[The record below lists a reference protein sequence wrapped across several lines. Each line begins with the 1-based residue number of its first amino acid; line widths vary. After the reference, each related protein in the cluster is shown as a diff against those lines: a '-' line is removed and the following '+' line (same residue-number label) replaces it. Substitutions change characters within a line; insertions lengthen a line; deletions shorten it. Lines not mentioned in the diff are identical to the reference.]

1 MVKIG
6 KRKVLQRCGVKLEPK
21 MFTECKRSCV
31 MPTHAQTQ
39 RKKYCGHRG
48 RVCTCTCTC
57 ILKCMQV
64 QQAKRASMHIC
75 ACMYACIHAHAR
87 AYPNACKYNSGRKRN
102 LDRGLSGIQ
111 RPRRRI
117 SSTVCAAGSC
127 STHSTHCLT
136 CPRMSFARADKPCV
150 CVCLLCFVI
159 NARACV
165 CFTRV
170 RVFVLFCHQA
180 HTLRIIENANAI
192 SENSDSAKRSA
203 KAATAVA

>member
-64 QQAKRASMHIC
+64 QQAKRARMHIC
-75 ACMYACIHAHAR
+75 ACMCACIHAHAR

-102 LDRGLSGIQ
+102 LDLFFSEFKGRS
-111 RPRRRI
+111 
-117 SSTVCAAGSC
+117 AAF
-127 STHSTHCLT
+127 L
-136 CPRMSFARADKPCV
+136 PLCV
-150 CVCLLCFVI
+150 LPEV
-159 NARACV
+159 A
-165 CFTRV
+165 
-170 RVFVLFCHQA
+170 A
-180 HTLRIIENANAI
+180 HT
-192 SENSDSAKRSA
+192 AKRPSRTKQCILNLLPQSHPFCPQTGSLSRNA
-203 KAATAVA
+203 S

>member
-1 MVKIG
+1 MAACMVKIG

-57 ILKCMQV
+57 ILKCLQV
-64 QQAKRASMHIC
+64 QQAKHASMHIC

-102 LDRGLSGIQ
+102 LDRGLGGIQ
-111 RPRRRI
+111 RPQRRI
-117 SSTVCAAGSC
+117 SSTVCAASSC
-127 STHSTHCLT
+127 STHSEKAKPNEAVYLELASTEPSFL
-136 CPRMSFARADKPCV
+136 PSNWLSFAQRFVSWFVMACSS
-150 CVCLLCFVI
+150 CFLSRNTLCSSFM
-159 NARACV
+159 
-165 CFTRV
+165 
-170 RVFVLFCHQA
+170 
-180 HTLRIIENANAI
+180 
-192 SENSDSAKRSA
+192 S
-203 KAATAVA
+203 